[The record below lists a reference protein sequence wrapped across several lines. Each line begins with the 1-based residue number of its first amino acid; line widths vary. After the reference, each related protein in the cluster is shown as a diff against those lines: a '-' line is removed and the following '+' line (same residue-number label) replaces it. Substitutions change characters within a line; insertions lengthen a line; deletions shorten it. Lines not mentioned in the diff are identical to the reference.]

1 VNALVLF
8 AGDDSNEIRCLG
20 PHLLF
25 FTMAAFDFAGK
36 FWMSGPKY
44 NASGKPGHWRHG
56 RLRTCSA
63 LGMVK
68 PKMLGAQA
76 RAGKGGRYT

>member
-1 VNALVLF
+1 
-8 AGDDSNEIRCLG
+8 
-20 PHLLF
+20 
-25 FTMAAFDFAGK
+25 MADEQQRPQFRYQD
-36 FWMSGPKY
+36 MP
-44 NASGKPGHWRHG
+44 
-56 RLRTCSA
+56 A